1 MVSKEVY
8 LCFEE
13 WLGRDFLA
21 SCPQLGDVKV
31 SYFVTGLSRC
41 GCAGRLDRLLAG
53 FAAFLRLALFLFPE
67 FLSARPWLVLVLF
80 PGALLLG
87 TWACA
92 QLLPDRQGNGHPVD
106 ERACCVAGA
115 AAQGDGGLQS
125 MTGCGYA
132 DRSAYVPAVPVRFSC
147 ARA

>member
-1 MVSKEVY
+1 MVSQEVY

-13 WLGRDFLA
+13 WLGR
-21 SCPQLGDVKV
+21 
-31 SYFVTGLSRC
+31 
-41 GCAGRLDRLLAG
+41 
-53 FAAFLRLALFLFPE
+53 
-67 FLSARPWLVLVLF
+67 
-80 PGALLLG
+80 
-87 TWACA
+87 
-92 QLLPDRQGNGHPVD
+92 H

-132 DRSAYVPAVPVRFSC
+132 DRSAYVPAVPVRFTC